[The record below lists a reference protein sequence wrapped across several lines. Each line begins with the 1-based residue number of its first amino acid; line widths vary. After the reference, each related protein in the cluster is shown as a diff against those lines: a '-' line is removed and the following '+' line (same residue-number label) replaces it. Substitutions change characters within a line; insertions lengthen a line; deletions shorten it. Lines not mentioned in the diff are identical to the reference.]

1 VLLGT
6 FLFSDNWPQVNSLIL
21 GRFITEFSQ
30 FGETAGTPRLCQGER
45 ERERQK
51 LIDNQIDDLSF
62 ALNLRALYPTRPAL
76 KLRAFHL
83 PMMQTID
90 MLNTY
95 MLNQELHEQ
104 QRIGPGSN
112 MYLYILSVY
121 IYRLYDSS
129 RPPGCHCIIEIMH
142 SVSEIVVR
150 LRWTLLQRSIKLQRP
165 LSCNLIVA
173 L

>member
-1 VLLGT
+1 
-6 FLFSDNWPQVNSLIL
+6 
-21 GRFITEFSQ
+21 
-30 FGETAGTPRLCQGER
+30 
-45 ERERQK
+45 
-51 LIDNQIDDLSF
+51 
-62 ALNLRALYPTRPAL
+62 
-76 KLRAFHL
+76 
-83 PMMQTID
+83 MQTID

-121 IYRLYDSS
+121 IYRLNDSS
-129 RPPGCHCIIEIMH
+129 RPPGCHCIFEIMH
-142 SVSEIVVR
+142 AVSEIVVR

-173 L
+173 LQFRLQVCKFLLFLKTYMSWKGTVFRLKRIKISGVAASRA